1 MNAIE
6 VIAAVAM
13 MNACVAGSGRM
24 GRSLTPLGVHD
35 NPSIEYCG
43 VPHSGRLPS
52 KPLDQAVG
60 IT

>member
-13 MNACVAGSGRM
+13 MNMCVAGSGRM

-43 VPHSGRLPS
+43 VPHSGRLP
-52 KPLDQAVG
+52 
-60 IT
+60 